1 MVASYYLYS
10 NCRTPRGVRGLKS
23 SCGAIHLV
31 PPPSHPSR
39 GAWIEIQLKT
49 KAGMSYLRRTPRGV
63 RGLKSPS
70 PAAHPRPSRSH
81 PSRGAWIEINIDGVC
96 LLDGGSHPSRG
107 AWIEISAVTLNVY
120 SCPRRTP
127 RGVRGLKFLFA
138 ALRSRTPGSH
148 PSRGAWIEIF
158 PTKFSKNR
166 ISTSHPSR
174 GAWIEIVRMV
184 KKDLKQKSR
193 TPRGVRGLKSSQKRT
208 TCKS

>member
-1 MVASYYLYS
+1 MLSHPSRGAWIEMGLSLTRQQRTQR
-10 NCRTPRGVRGLKS
+10 RTPRGVRGLKS

-107 AWIEISAVTLNVY
+107 AWIEITVPRSASSST
-120 SCPRRTP
+120 SRPP
-127 RGVRGLKFLFA
+127 RGVRGLKSFTVGLIWPIA
-138 ALRSRTPGSH
+138 WSH
-148 PSRGAWIEIF
+148 PSRGAWIEIW
-158 PTKFSKNR
+158 
-166 ISTSHPSR
+166 STTTSDP
-174 GAWIEIVRMV
+174 IEDVAPLAGCV
-184 KKDLKQKSR
+184 D
-193 TPRGVRGLKSSQKRT
+193 
-208 TCKS
+208 